1 MNIGRVL
8 KYLITGVIVGAV
20 LFFAGFGVVNLLK
33 SDSAEIVA
41 VPQPTIEP
49 DATVEAPT
57 VEVTAPSINVSEG
70 TSNSPIKI
78 KPLGSTDDTA
88 TNADGSTTDEETPTV
103 SFGTLTLNAIN
114 STSKQALKADFLIQ
128 NDSGKAIA
136 QVKAVEQTT
145 LSFPVGSYKI
155 TVNQG
160 ANKIVRYLGVKDGQN
175 GSETFEL
182 DIPVATNDNNA
193 TAVAVTPTVTPTRPT
208 TSNNAVIIDEP
219 AVAAV
224 RTQSAPTTAKPVPA
238 PTAAK
243 PEVATSTETTTPAAT
258 TSATA
263 ATETATTEAA
273 TDSAS
278 ASTSQAK
285 ESDSTEV
292 AADGIGGLR
301 VSALTKVGNRP
312 MTASFYIQRL
322 NGENISNV
330 KNVNTHQFNLPA
342 GSYRITARAGTVRM
356 VKQIKVIAARGIHE
370 IFNMPSTPD
379 SVATAPPAVT
389 APVVAPVVT
398 ATAEPAQATPAATD
412 SKATGRLELFSRDAT
427 NNKPIRANF
436 YIQTPQGK
444 LITSKTYV
452 ESIGYKLPVAPYKV
466 TVRATGYKDKVIT
479 LNVRSEQTRRETFKM
494 DLVAPTPV
502 AAPPVN
508 FTVPTPAV
516 ATPPPAVQQGS
527 RDSRRGGLQVS
538 VVSAAGAPLKADI
551 MVLRRNGTPVK
562 RAINASTANFDLNP
576 RNFVVRVRYG
586 GYVTNQQIDVK
597 AGKLAIKT
605 IVFDLN
611 KGFRR

>member
-33 SDSAEIVA
+33 SDSGEIVA

-57 VEVTAPSINVSEG
+57 VEVTAPAINVAEG

-78 KPLGSTDDTA
+78 KPLGSADDSA
-88 TNADGSTTDEETPTV
+88 TNADGSTTGEETPTV

-182 DIPVATNDNNA
+182 DIPVAANANNA
-193 TAVAVTPTVTPTRPT
+193 AAVAVTPTVTPTRPT
-208 TSNNAVIIDEP
+208 TSNNAVIIDEH

-224 RTQSAPTTAKPVPA
+224 RTQSAPPTAKPVAA
-238 PTAAK
+238 PTPAAAK
-243 PEVATSTETTTPAAT
+243 PEVETSTKTTTTTVATADTETTE
-258 TSATA
+258 
-263 ATETATTEAA
+263 TE

-278 ASTSQAK
+278 ASTSQAT
-285 ESDSTEV
+285 ESNSTEV

-312 MTASFYIQRL
+312 MTASFYIQKL

-356 VKQIKVIAARGIHE
+356 VKQIKVIAARGLHE
-370 IFNMPSTPD
+370 IFNMPSTPN
-379 SVATAPPAVT
+379 SVTTTPAVT

-398 ATAEPAQATPAATD
+398 ATAEPTQAAPTPAATAD

-479 LNVRSEQTRRETFKM
+479 LNVRSDQTRRETFKM
-494 DLVAPTPV
+494 DLVTPTPV
-502 AAPPVN
+502 AAPPVSV
-508 FTVPTPAV
+508 TVPTPAV
-516 ATPPPAVQQGS
+516 AVQPQAAQQGT